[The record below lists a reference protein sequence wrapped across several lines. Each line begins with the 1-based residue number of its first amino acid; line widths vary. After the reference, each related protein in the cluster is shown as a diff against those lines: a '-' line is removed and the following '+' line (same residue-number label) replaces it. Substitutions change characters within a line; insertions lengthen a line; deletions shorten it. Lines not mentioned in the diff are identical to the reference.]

1 MPGMLVEAAE
11 PIRKMR
17 GGAQA
22 WLIRADDGHHYV
34 VKFLQNGQHP
44 RILVNEWLCS
54 CFLLHLQLCTAQP
67 ALVRCSE
74 AWLRSAGERGLGIE
88 SGGLPKPVQPGL
100 HYGSRVPVD
109 PNRTA
114 IYDFLPDSIMDVVQN
129 RSHFHGLLAFD
140 QWVSNADTRQAVYF
154 RGSAR
159 EHLRDAVHPSASE
172 CYLAMMIDHG
182 YAFQGP
188 DWRLDDLPR
197 QGLYPRPSAYLGIRS
212 WEDLEP
218 WLSRIVHFSESA
230 VDEALKRIPSAW
242 LAPGDEG
249 ALERLLE
256 QLLRRT
262 RRVPD
267 LISACR
273 QARPELFPHWNAR
286 HASSGAG

>member
-1 MPGMLVEAAE
+1 MLVDAAE
-11 PIRKMR
+11 LIRRMR

-22 WLIRADDGHHYV
+22 WLVRADGGHHYV

-67 ALVRCSE
+67 AFVRCSE
-74 AWLRSAGERGLGIE
+74 EWLRSAGDKGLGIE
-88 SGGLPKPVQPGL
+88 SGGLSKPVQPGL
-100 HYGSRVPVD
+100 HYGSKVPVD

-129 RSHFHGLLAFD
+129 RNHFHGLLAFD

-159 EHLRDAVHPSASE
+159 EHLRDAVYPAIGE
-172 CYLAMMIDHG
+172 GYLAMMIDHG
-182 YAFQGP
+182 YTFQGP

-197 QGLYPRPSAYLGIRS
+197 QGLYPRPSAYAGIRG
-212 WEDLEP
+212 WDDLEP
-218 WLSRIVHFSESA
+218 WLSRIVHFSTSA

-242 LAPGDEG
+242 LAPGEEG
-249 ALERLLE
+249 ELERLLE
-256 QLLRRT
+256 QLLRR
-262 RRVPD
+262 RKRVPD
-267 LISACR
+267 LVGACK
-273 QARPELFPHWNAR
+273 QARPELFPNWNVL
-286 HASSGAG
+286 HVSSGAG